1 MIIDTQGNPPGS
13 LVADFL
19 ADQGKQVEI
28 VTGLQWV
35 GSGIHARA
43 VWHHLYGRLVGKGV
57 TMSPMTGVTRIGED
71 SVDVYHVVNPE
82 ITRTIE
88 SVDTVVLNAGG
99 QANDGLYQEL
109 KGKIEG
115 LHAVGDCA
123 QPRDIEM
130 ATYEAHKIAVA
141 I

>member
-1 MIIDTQGNPPGS
+1 M
-13 LVADFL
+13 
-19 ADQGKQVEI
+19 
-28 VTGLQWV
+28 
-35 GSGIHARA
+35 
-43 VWHHLYGRLVGKGV
+43 

-88 SVDTVVLNAGG
+88 SVDTVVMATGG

-130 ATYEAHKIAVA
+130 ATYDAHKVAVA